1 MPPPPPK
8 QQQKQK
14 PKSPDRNPDRNPDR
28 TPERALPKEQQ
39 EMVAEMARGL
49 EELRLIFE
57 QYFMGNERVPPQE
70 KRANYVGQ
78 LRRLKESG
86 AIRNTVA
93 KFQLNNLW
101 SKYQTYVQMWNRILT
116 QIEEGTYKRDRF
128 KVGLRKKQVS
138 AGPVPAEE
146 IQELELE
153 EIDFSVDEVDE
164 APVAPAR
171 PVAAAPAPPPMAAR
185 PAAPSPLAAPPR
197 PGGPVPPAQPAGM
210 PATFLQRGTAPSS
223 APGSAPATAAVGS
236 PAMAPRPAVT
246 PGVPGAAPRAQP
258 AMGPV
263 TSQPP
268 RPAAAPNAAMPRPAA
283 AAAPARPATAPAAA
297 ARPQG
302 DISDDYLRRIERT
315 LSDTRKK
322 IGDATETNFDTLKAQ
337 LAKQVPLIK
346 QQHGAKS
353 VEFQVVVKDGKA
365 LLKAIPKK

>member
-8 QQQKQK
+8 QQQKNR
-14 PKSPDRNPDRNPDR
+14 SPDRNPDRNPDR
-28 TPERALPKEQQ
+28 TPERALPKDQQ
-39 EMVAEMARGL
+39 DTVAEMARGL
-49 EELRLIFE
+49 EELRLTFE

-70 KRANYVGQ
+70 KRATYVGQ

-101 SKYQTYVQMWNRILT
+101 SKYQTYDQMWNRILT

-128 KVGLRKKQVS
+128 KVGLRKKQAA
-138 AGPVPAEE
+138 AGPVPAEQVE
-146 IQELELE
+146 ELELE
-153 EIDFSVDEVDE
+153 DLDFSVEE
-164 APVAPAR
+164 ADDAPPVAPAR
-171 PVAAAPAPPPMAAR
+171 PAVPAPMPMAAR
-185 PAAPSPLAAPPR
+185 PAGPAPLAAPPR
-197 PGGPVPPAQPAGM
+197 PGGPVPAAQPAAI
-210 PATFLQRGTAPSS
+210 PATFLQRGTAPG
-223 APGSAPATAAVGS
+223 APGAPQAGAPAF
-236 PAMAPRPAVT
+236 APRPAAP
-246 PGVPGAAPRAQP
+246 PGVAGAAPVRAQP
-258 AMGPV
+258 TMGPV

-268 RPAAAPNAAMPRPAA
+268 RPAAPPNAAMPRPAA
-283 AAAPARPATAPAAA
+283 AAAPARPATAPPAA